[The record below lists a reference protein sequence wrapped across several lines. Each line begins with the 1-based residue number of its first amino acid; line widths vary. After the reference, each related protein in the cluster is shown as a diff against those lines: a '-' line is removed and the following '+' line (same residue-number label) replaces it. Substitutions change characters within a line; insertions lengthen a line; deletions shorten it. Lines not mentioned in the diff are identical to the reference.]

1 MNSPNL
7 QYIPI
12 IMERSPHGDRMFD
25 IFSKLLEERIVFVTG
40 PIHDMMAN
48 TVIAQLL
55 FLQSNNAK
63 KDIQMYINSPGGSAY
78 AGLAIYDTIRHMKPD
93 VSTIAVGTAASA
105 ATLLL
110 AAGKKGK
117 RYSLPHSV
125 LHIHQP
131 MGQLG
136 GQASD
141 IEVDAKEILRLKR
154 LYAQTLSNHT
164 GQTLKKV
171 LKDIDRDFYMTAE
184 EGKKYG
190 IIDKVINTEGNPP
203 KKKSKK

>member
-1 MNSPNL
+1 MNEVNL

-40 PIHDMMAN
+40 PIYDMMAN

-55 FLQSNNAK
+55 FLQSNDAK
-63 KDIQMYINSPGGSAY
+63 KDISMYINSPGGSAY

-125 LHIHQP
+125 IHIHQP

-141 IEVDAKEILRLKR
+141 IEIDAKEILRLKR

-171 LKDIDRDFYMTAE
+171 VKDIDRDFYMTAE

-190 IIDKVINTEGNPP
+190 IIDEVIDTE
-203 KKKSKK
+203 KRAKKAKKS

>member
-1 MNSPNL
+1 MNNIDL

-12 IMERSPHGDRMFD
+12 ILEKSPHGDRMFD

-40 PIHDMMAN
+40 PIFDMMAN

-55 FLQSNNAK
+55 YLQSENDK
-63 KDIQMYINSPGGSAY
+63 KEISIYINSPGGSAY
-78 AGLAIYDTIRHMKPD
+78 AGLAIYDTIRHMKPA
-93 VSTIAVGTAASA
+93 VATIAVGTAASA

-110 AAGKKGK
+110 AAGTKGK

-141 IEVDAKEILRLKR
+141 IEIDAKEILRLKK
-154 LYAQTLSNHT
+154 LYAETLSKHT
-164 GQTLKKV
+164 GQTMKKV
-171 LKDIDRDFYMTAE
+171 MKDIDRDFYMTAE

-190 IIDKVINTEGNPP
+190 IIDEVINTEKGG
-203 KKKSKK
+203 

>member
-1 MNSPNL
+1 MKDTNL

-12 IMERSPHGDRMFD
+12 IMERSPRGDRMFD

-55 FLQSNNAK
+55 HLQNENDK
-63 KDIQMYINSPGGSAY
+63 KDISIYINSPGGSAY
-78 AGLAIYDTIRHMKPD
+78 AGLAIYDTICHMKPP

-110 AAGKKGK
+110 AAGTKGK

-141 IEVDAKEILRLKR
+141 IEIDAKEILRLKK
-154 LYAQTLSNHT
+154 LYAQTLAKHT

-190 IIDKVINTEGNPP
+190 IIDKVINTEKGG
-203 KKKSKK
+203 

>member
-1 MNSPNL
+1 MSETSF
-7 QYIPI
+7 QYIPLVI
-12 IMERSPHGDRMFD
+12 EQSAHGERRFD
-25 IFSKLLEERIVFVTG
+25 IFSKLLEERIVFIGG
-40 PIHDMMAN
+40 PIHNLMAN

-55 FLQSNNAK
+55 FLQSASAK
-63 KDIQMYINSPGGSAY
+63 KDISIYINSPGGSAY
-78 AGLAIYDTIRHMKPD
+78 AGMAIYDTIRHMEPD

-110 AAGKKGK
+110 AAGTEGK

-125 LHIHQP
+125 IHIHQP

-141 IEVDAKEILRLKR
+141 IEVDAREIMRLKK
-154 LYAQTLSNHT
+154 LYAETLANHT
-164 GQTLKKV
+164 GQTTRKV
-171 LKDIDRDFYMTAE
+171 LRDIDRDFYMTAE

-190 IIDKVINTEGNPP
+190 IIDEVIDTEGPP
-203 KKKSKK
+203 KKSKK

>member
-1 MNSPNL
+1 MNKIDL

-12 IMERSPHGDRMFD
+12 IMERSPRGDRMFD

-40 PIHDMMAN
+40 PIYDMMAN

-55 FLQSNNAK
+55 YLQNENDK
-63 KDIQMYINSPGGSAY
+63 KDISVYINSPGGSAY
-78 AGLAIYDTIRHMKPD
+78 AGLAIYDTIRHLKPD
-93 VSTIAVGTAASA
+93 ISTIAVGTAASA

-110 AAGKKGK
+110 AAGTKGK
-117 RYSLPHSV
+117 RHSLPHSV

-141 IEVDAKEILRLKR
+141 IEIDAREILRLKK
-154 LYAQTLSNHT
+154 LYAETLSKHT
-164 GQTLKKV
+164 GQTMKKV
-171 LKDIDRDFYMTAE
+171 MKDIDRDFYMTAE

-190 IIDKVINTEGNPP
+190 IIDKVINTEKGG
-203 KKKSKK
+203 

>member
-1 MNSPNL
+1 MNEANF

-12 IMERSPHGDRMFD
+12 ILEKSPQGDRMFD

-55 FLQSNNAK
+55 YLQSENDK
-63 KDIQMYINSPGGSAY
+63 KDISIYINSPGGSAY
-78 AGLAIYDTIRHMKPD
+78 AGMAIYDTICHMKPD
-93 VSTIAVGTAASA
+93 ISTIAVGTAASA

-110 AAGKKGK
+110 AAGAKGK

-141 IEVDAKEILRLKR
+141 IEIDAKEILRLKK
-154 LYAQTLSNHT
+154 LYAETLAKHT
-164 GQTLKKV
+164 GQTVKKV

-190 IIDKVINTEGNPP
+190 IIDKVINTEKGV
-203 KKKSKK
+203 

>member
-1 MNSPNL
+1 MSETNF

-12 IMERSPHGDRMFD
+12 IVEKSPRGDRVFD
-25 IFSKLLEERIVFVTG
+25 IFSKLLEERIVFVGG
-40 PIHDMMAN
+40 PINDITAN

-55 FLQSNNAK
+55 YLQSVDNK
-63 KDIQMYINSPGGSAY
+63 KDISVYINSPGGSAY
-78 AGLAIYDTIRHMKPD
+78 AGMAIYDTIRHMKPD

-110 AAGKKGK
+110 AAGTKGK

-125 LHIHQP
+125 IHIHQP

-141 IEVDAKEILRLKR
+141 IEIDAKEIIRLKK
-154 LYAQTLSNHT
+154 LYAETLAKHT
-164 GQTLKKV
+164 GQAIKKV
-171 LKDIDRDFYMTAE
+171 LKDIDRDFYMTAKE
-184 EGKKYG
+184 AKEYG
-190 IIDKVINTEGNPP
+190 IIDKVIDTE
-203 KKKSKK
+203 KEA

>member
-1 MNSPNL
+1 MNEVNL

-40 PIHDMMAN
+40 PIYDMMAN
-48 TVIAQLL
+48 TVITQLL
-55 FLQSNNAK
+55 FLQSNDAK
-63 KDIQMYINSPGGSAY
+63 KDISMYINSPGGSAY

-125 LHIHQP
+125 IHIHQP

-141 IEVDAKEILRLKR
+141 IEIDAKEILRLKR

-171 LKDIDRDFYMTAE
+171 VKDIDRDFYMTAE

-190 IIDKVINTEGNPP
+190 IIDEVINTEGKP

>member
-1 MNSPNL
+1 MNKVNL

-12 IMERSPHGDRMFD
+12 IVEKSPRGDRMFD
-25 IFSKLLEERIVFVTG
+25 IFSKLLEERIVFVGG

-48 TVIAQLL
+48 AVIAQLL
-55 FLQSNNAK
+55 YLQSADDK
-63 KDIQMYINSPGGSAY
+63 KDISIYINSPGGSAY
-78 AGLAIYDTIRHMKPD
+78 AGMAIYDTIRHMKPD

-110 AAGKKGK
+110 AAGTKGK

-125 LHIHQP
+125 VHIHQP

-141 IEVDAKEILRLKR
+141 IEIDAKEILRLKK
-154 LYAQTLSNHT
+154 LYAQTLANHT
-164 GQTLKKV
+164 GQPLKKV
-171 LKDIDRDFYMTAE
+171 LKDIDRDFYMTAAE
-184 EGKKYG
+184 AKEYG
-190 IIDKVINTEGNPP
+190 IIDKVVNTEGKT
-203 KKKSKK
+203 KKK

>member
-1 MNSPNL
+1 MNEVDF

-12 IMERSPHGDRMFD
+12 ILEKSPHGDRMFD

-40 PIHDMMAN
+40 PIYDMMAN

-78 AGLAIYDTIRHMKPD
+78 AGMAIYDTIRHMKPD
-93 VSTIAVGTAASA
+93 VSTIAIGTAASA

-110 AAGKKGK
+110 AAGAKGK

-125 LHIHQP
+125 IHIHQP

-141 IEVDAKEILRLKR
+141 IEIDAKEILRLKK
-154 LYAQTLSNHT
+154 LYAQTLSDHT
-164 GQTLKKV
+164 EQPMKKIM
-171 LKDIDRDFYMTAE
+171 KDIDRDFYMTAE
-184 EGKKYG
+184 EGRKYG
-190 IIDKVINTEGNPP
+190 IIDEVINTEKGT
-203 KKKSKK
+203 KKTKK

>member
-190 IIDKVINTEGNPP
+190 IIDEVINTEGKT
-203 KKKSKK
+203 KKTK

>member
-1 MNSPNL
+1 MNNPNL

-12 IMERSPHGDRMFD
+12 ILEKSPHGDRMFD
-25 IFSKLLEERIVFVTG
+25 IFSKLLEERIVFVSG

-48 TVIAQLL
+48 AVIAQLL
-55 FLQSNNAK
+55 YLQSNNEK
-63 KDIQMYINSPGGSAY
+63 KDISMYINSPGGSAY
-78 AGLAIYDTIRHMKPD
+78 AGMAIYDTIRHMKPD

-110 AAGKKGK
+110 AAGTKGK

-141 IEVDAKEILRLKR
+141 IEIDAKEILRLKK
-154 LYAQTLSNHT
+154 LYAETLSYHT
-164 GQTLKKV
+164 GQTMKKV
-171 LKDIDRDFYMTAE
+171 MKDIDRDFYMTAK
-184 EGKKYG
+184 EGKEYG
-190 IIDKVINTEGNPP
+190 IIDEVINTERTT
-203 KKKSKK
+203 KKSKK